1 MTDDYQNLPERELA
15 SRAAMGDENAFAEI
29 VRRFSPRVFLVAGR
43 FYRRRSLAEE
53 AAQEI
58 FLRAFVQI
66 GNYEG
71 RGSLEGWLTRIAV
84 TTCLNL
90 LRAAKRQPELNIS
103 DLTGDETNWL
113 EEKLINAS
121 AENYQSEEDKIVA
134 ADLLTRLLA
143 TLPPEDSMVLT
154 MIDGEGE
161 SIKEVAELTG
171 WSESKV
177 KVKAFRTRRRIR
189 ETLQKLLKT

>member
-15 SRAAMGDENAFAEI
+15 SRAARNDETAFAEI
-29 VRRFSPRVFLVAGR
+29 VRRFSPRVFRVAGR
-43 FYRRRSLAEE
+43 FYRRKSLAEE

-66 GNYEG
+66 KNYEG

-90 LRAAKRQPELNIS
+90 LRSAKRQPELTVS
-103 DLTGDETNWL
+103 ELTGEETAWL
-113 EEKLINAS
+113 EERIVAAS
-121 AENYQSEEDKIVA
+121 AENYQSAEDKIVA
-134 ADLLTRLLA
+134 ADLLERLLKN
-143 TLPPEDSMVLT
+143 LPPEDSMLLT

-161 SIKEVAELTG
+161 SVKTVAEFTG

-177 KVKAFRTRRRIR
+177 KVKAFRARRRIR